1 VIGDKRAEVLSRMI
15 RAAVAGLL
23 VGSVLGFAASFTAP
37 VRYEAHTD
45 VFVAAAPGAQISEAI
60 DDRVLRSYV
69 TLLNSRPTAEAVH
82 DELESGLSVRQVEEA
97 LSAKIVDRSTVIR
110 VTARQARPDVARQ
123 MSTTAA
129 TSFVDR
135 LVKSGAA
142 IRSGQDTTSKKS
154 KDDADTGA
162 DDEASGD
169 DTSAAPTPTVLL
181 SVADDAGGSTAAG
194 SPSRPTWA
202 LWGGLIGLVLFV
214 AVSIVRRATD
224 RAVRSADDLEELT
237 GLPLIGAFG
246 FDRTAARQSSAADQD
261 PHGPRSEAARIMRSN
276 LQFIG
281 IDQPSSVITI
291 TSAVPGEGKTTVA
304 ADLAISLARGGQSVV
319 LVEGDLRRPKLA
331 RRFDVSSS
339 VGLTTTLV
347 GQIDLDDAIASTAV
361 AGLDI
366 LPSGTR
372 PPNPA
377 ELLQT
382 QAMTDLLT
390 TLGRQYDVVLIDAP
404 PLLPV
409 TDGALLA
416 AESDGAFLVVR
427 HGRTT
432 RSQVR
437 TAMDRLDGVGAT
449 LNGVVLTMAPARG
462 SDKYGYGYG
471 YSSAPSPRASEQQG
485 RRARR

>member
-23 VGSVLGFAASFTAP
+23 IGSALGFAASFTAP

-45 VFVAAAPGAQISEAI
+45 VLVAAAPGAQISEAI

-69 TLLNSRPTAEAVH
+69 TLLDGRTTAEVVH
-82 DELESGLSVRQVEEA
+82 KELGSGLSVHQVEQA
-97 LSAKIVDRSTVIR
+97 LSSQIVDDSTVIR
-110 VTARQARPDVARQ
+110 VAARHANPDVARQ

-129 TSFVDR
+129 TSLVDR
-135 LVKSGAA
+135 LVKAGAA
-142 IRSGQDTTSKKS
+142 MRPGQETKGKKS
-154 KDDADTGA
+154 KDDSETSDTES
-162 DDEASGD
+162 DDEGAEVLL
-169 DTSAAPTPTVLL
+169 APTVLL
-181 SVADDAGGSTAAG
+181 SVVDDTGGSTAAG

-202 LWGGLIGLVLFV
+202 LWGGLTGLVLFLLI
-214 AVSIVRRATD
+214 STLRRATD
-224 RAVRSADDLEELT
+224 RGVRSADDLEELT

-246 FDRTAARQSSAADQD
+246 FDRTASRQPSAVDQD

-281 IDQPSSVITI
+281 IDQPSSVLTI
-291 TSAVPGEGKTTVA
+291 TSSVPGEGKTTVA

-319 LVEGDLRRPKLA
+319 LVEGDLRRPRLA

-347 GQIDLDDAIASTAV
+347 GQIGLDDAIASTAV

-432 RSQVR
+432 RGQVR

-471 YSSAPSPRASEQQG
+471 YSSAPSPRSEQG